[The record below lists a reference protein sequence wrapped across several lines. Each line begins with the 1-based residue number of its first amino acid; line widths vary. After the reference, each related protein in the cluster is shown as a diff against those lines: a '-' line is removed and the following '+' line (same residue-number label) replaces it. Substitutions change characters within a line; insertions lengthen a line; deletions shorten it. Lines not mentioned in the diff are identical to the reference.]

1 MTSSSQQIIYKSAT
15 EMAAAVDASDCINV
29 GDSLH
34 HDIKGA
40 NAAGIASLFIT
51 SCGVHATEL
60 ELSKFGEAADNNS
73 VRALALKYAAYPT
86 HVLGVPFFYVVN

>member
-1 MTSSSQQIIYKSAT
+1 MD
-15 EMAAAVDASDCINV
+15 MAAAVDASDCIGV

-60 ELSKFGEAADNNS
+60 ELSKFGEVANDNS
-73 VRALALKYAAYPT
+73 VRALALKYDAYPT
-86 HVLGVPFFYVVN
+86 HVLPSFTW